1 MKSRDH
7 DAFEFI
13 QRRPVGNRWA
23 VVVGISK
30 YKHKIGDL
38 SYAHRDAEEF
48 CALLQKPSGGGFD
61 ESRILKLIDQ
71 GATTSALTK
80 ALRSFLKKPEIDDLV
95 VLYFAC
101 HGFSDPDR
109 HNAVYFVTH
118 DADPEDIP
126 GTAVPMRDVELALKD
141 TLRADRVI
149 IIADT
154 CHSAA
159 IALTPSLRS
168 VVPDARVINKYLD
181 EISMAKAGVAL
192 LTSATASES
201 AKESHEWGGGHG
213 VFTHFVLEGLR
224 GAADGYKGRR
234 DGKVTVG
241 ELFDYVRDN
250 VQRETQDTQHPT
262 IGSRPFDRGLLMA
275 YTGGQQASE
284 HHEAG
289 TGMLRLAYVERDRAG
304 FAAAAR
310 HFSEAIDMARVMGGE
325 YPQAELGLARALL
338 GIGAYDQARAHLEK
352 LVADDRLRTE
362 PTWDLGMAHARAGRR
377 PEAIAAFSRF
387 DAPTDGDG
395 DPRRGLA
402 RAYVKSR
409 PPRRLAV
416 LVGVDRYAHGDR
428 EFVECRND
436 VARMARLLRSAGFDP
451 VVLCGEAATRDAM
464 LDPKLYAELQEDD
477 QLILFYSGNSRVS
490 RTARDTEDSDPY
502 LSFHDFT
509 SGGDDGPP
517 RGALSANEI
526 FSALSAIRARTLV
539 IIDSECSPTLADRVR
554 QQPIFDVMFA
564 AGPRENAYV
573 IRVDGEPIGR
583 FTHALCE
590 SVADVPLPTLTH
602 GEWFGRARRFMRNQT
617 GEPNQCPLLLGDHA
631 AQMISDDELLD
642 WLSHADHGIPAG
654 IPDGVL
660 RRRYSHLCGS
670 LASSNA
676 GAHMRFAHDFL
687 ERKQL
692 DDAKK
697 AFAAAIE
704 RGDGE
709 GQLGL
714 GIVQALQ
721 DHASAADT
729 LRRSI
734 ETVPAADAPLVAALA
749 EAAEEMDRSGARRA
763 LLVAGFELPGRPMP
777 SPRQVELMRE
787 VLNQHVRVGLDD
799 ITVLTGEAATR
810 AAVIGAVQDLRARSG
825 EVPVLFYYC
834 GDLATPDDAL
844 VVHGPDPVSPEFLPL
859 DELARTCR
867 GAARWITVL
876 DGEYTEI
883 LGRREEPSYQS
894 RSSPARVRDVADAA
908 EAASYS
914 PAVLPVIGKTTLLS
928 RTRRVAERLRWAT
941 SVASWERWFDCI
953 GPVKLVGD
961 PPSGPVLR
969 DLSRFLAVL
978 HRYRTAWLGE
988 LRQLLARLIE
998 DREKTGTW
1006 PEGRADLAQVLF
1018 AMADYPG
1025 AVREYRRVLGLLE
1038 SASPPAAP
1046 SEAIQRARRGLGR
1059 ALLESGTDYTAAVS
1073 ELNQVAAAD
1082 PCDARAHYY
1091 LSRAIRLMVERETLE
1106 KASQA
1111 LETYRDL
1118 GGPLGDLADLGSD

>member
-1 MKSRDH
+1 MQFRDH
-7 DAFEFI
+7 DPVEFI

-23 VVVGISK
+23 VIVGISK
-30 YKHKIGDL
+30 YKHRIGDL
-38 SYAHRDAEEF
+38 NYAHRDAEEF

-61 ESRILKLIDQ
+61 RTRILSLIDHA
-71 GATTSALTK
+71 ATTSALTK
-80 ALRSFLKKPEIDDLV
+80 ALRSFLKKPEVDDLV

-159 IALTPSLRS
+159 IALTPGLRS
-168 VVPDARVINKYLD
+168 VVPDARVINKYLE
-181 EISMAKAGVAL
+181 EISTAKPGVAL
-192 LTSATASES
+192 LTSATATES
-201 AKESHEWGGGHG
+201 AKEGHEWGGGHG

-262 IGSRPFDRGLLMA
+262 IGSRPFDRGLTMA
-275 YTGGQQASE
+275 FTGGLHASE

-310 HFSEAIDMARVMGGE
+310 HFSEAIEMARAMGGE
-325 YPQAELGLARALL
+325 YPEAELGLARALL

-387 DAPTDGDG
+387 AARADG
-395 DPRRGLA
+395 DPRRELA
-402 RAYVKSR
+402 RAYVDSR

-416 LVGVDRYAHGDR
+416 LVGVDRYAHSAD
-428 EFVECRND
+428 EFGACRND
-436 VARMARLLRSAGFDP
+436 AERMSRLLASAGFETII
-451 VVLCGEAATRDAM
+451 LCGEAATKDAV

-490 RTARDTEDSDPY
+490 RTVRDTEDSDPY

-509 SGGDDGPP
+509 FGGNDGPP

-526 FSALSAIRARTLV
+526 FSALSAIRARTLA

-554 QQPIFDVMFA
+554 QQPTFDIMFA
-564 AGPRENAYV
+564 AGPRQNAYV
-573 IRVDGEPIGR
+573 IRVDGEPVGR

-590 SVADVPLPTLTH
+590 SVADVQLATLTH

-617 GEPNQCPLLLGDHA
+617 SEPRQRPLLLGDHA
-631 AQMISDDELLD
+631 ARMISDDELLD
-642 WLSHADHGIPAG
+642 WLSHTDHGIPAG

-697 AFAAAIE
+697 AFTAAIE
-704 RGDGE
+704 RGDDE

-734 ETVPAADAPLVAALA
+734 ATVPAADAPLVAALA
-749 EAAEEMDRSGARRA
+749 GAAEEMDRSGARRA
-763 LLVAGFELPGRPMP
+763 LLVAGFELPGTPARS
-777 SPRQVELMRE
+777 SPQVELMRE
-787 VLNQHVRVGLDD
+787 VLNQHLRVGLDD
-799 ITVLTGEAATR
+799 ITVLTGAAATR
-810 AAVIGAVQDLRARSG
+810 AAVIGAVQDLRTRSSD
-825 EVPVLFYYC
+825 VPVLFYYC

-844 VVHGPDPVSPEFLPL
+844 VVHGPDPATPGFLPL
-859 DELARTCR
+859 DDLARTCR

-876 DGEYTEI
+876 DGEYTVI
-883 LGRREEPSYQS
+883 PGRREEPSYQS
-894 RSSPARVRDVADAA
+894 RSSPARSRDIGDPTPYA
-908 EAASYS
+908 
-914 PAVLPVIGKTTLLS
+914 PAVLPVIGRTTLLS
-928 RTRRVAERLRWAT
+928 STRRIAESLRQAT

-969 DLSRFLAVL
+969 DLSRFLTVL
-978 HRYRTAWLGE
+978 HQYRTAWLGE
-988 LRQLLARLIE
+988 LRHLLERLIE
-998 DREKTGTW
+998 DREKTGAW
-1006 PEGRADLAQVLF
+1006 PEGRADLAQVLV

-1025 AVREYRRVLGLLE
+1025 AVREYRRVIGLLE
-1038 SASPPAAP
+1038 GASPPGAAGEP
-1046 SEAIQRARRGLGR
+1046 IQRARRELGR
-1059 ALLESGTDYTAAVS
+1059 ALLESGTNYTAAVS

-1082 PCDARAHYY
+1082 PFDARAHYY

-1118 GGPLGDLADLGSD
+1118 GGPLGDLADLAPD